1 MLNKFFKITFL
12 LIILAE
18 IISFLGYYLPV
29 FNLIGFFAILA
40 LTLCLALKDIKYGIL
55 VALAELIIG
64 SKGYLFH
71 LDAGGSDI
79 SIRIAV
85 WLAVMSVWFSH
96 LAFEIAAGRHS
107 AGGDKINLKDIK
119 GLEFFKSAY
128 APYFNILFIFIAW
141 GLASGLINHNG
152 YGNVF
157 FDFNG
162 WLFFFYVLPVFSAVK
177 NKHDVKEI
185 ISVSAAAAIW
195 LCLETFFLLFAF
207 SHNFAVLEE
216 LYRWIR
222 NTGAGEITR
231 MQGGFSRIFFQ
242 SHIYALIGFFTALV
256 LFVKKMREQPR
267 EKNLPIYFLLIVLF
281 LAVNLISL
289 SRSNWLGI
297 ISGLLIFWLFGFFV
311 FKINW
316 KNFFIINSMLGLALF
331 TSILLIA
338 AAVKFPYPAPEADIS
353 TSDLLSERA
362 REFTNEAGVSSRWS
376 LLPELWRGIAENPI
390 LGKGFGAAVTYESD
404 DPRVLQANPD
414 GRYTTYSFEWGWLD
428 IWLKLGLFGVLS
440 YLVLLG
446 KILYDT
452 FKRGV
457 ENWLNTAISVSLFAV
472 AVVSFFS
479 PYMNHPLGIGF
490 IILAC
495 AMMDSFRR
503 DKNLGQ
509 LRVSGI

>member
-1 MLNKFFKITFL
+1 MSNKFFKITFL
-12 LIILAE
+12 LIVLAE
-18 IISFLGYYLPV
+18 ITSFLGYYLPV
-29 FNLIGFFAILA
+29 FNLIGFFAVLA
-40 LTLCLALKDIKYGIL
+40 LTLYLALKDIKYGIWI
-55 VALAELIIG
+55 ALAELIIG

-71 LDAGGSDI
+71 LDVGGSDI

-85 WLAVMSVWFSH
+85 WLAVMSVWCAR
-96 LAFEIAAGRHS
+96 LAFEFAASRRS
-107 AGGDKINLKDIK
+107 ASDDKIKLKNIK

-128 APYFNILFIFIAW
+128 APYFITLCIFIAW
-141 GLASGLINHNG
+141 GLANGLINHNG

-162 WLFFFYVLPVFSAVK
+162 WLFFFYVLPVFSVIK
-177 NKHDVKEI
+177 NKQDVKEI
-185 ISVSAAAAIW
+185 INVSAAAAIW

-207 SHNFAVLEE
+207 SHNFAVMEE

-222 NTGAGEITR
+222 NTGAGEITQ
-231 MQGGFSRIFFQ
+231 MQSGFSRIFFQ

-267 EKNLPIYFLLIVLF
+267 EKNLPIYFALIVLF
-281 LAVNLISL
+281 LAANLISL

-297 ISGLLIFWLFGFFV
+297 VSGILIFWLFSFFIL
-311 FKINW
+311 KINW
-316 KNFFIINSMLGLALF
+316 NNFFIINLILGLALF
-331 TSILLIA
+331 ASILLIA
-338 AAVKFPYPAPEADIS
+338 VAVKFPYPAPEADIS
-353 TSDLLSERA
+353 ASDLLSERA
-362 REFTNEAGVSSRWS
+362 SEFTNEAGVSSRWS
-376 LLPELWRGIAENPI
+376 LLPELWRGIAGNPI
-390 LGKGFGAAVTYESD
+390 LGKGFGAAITYKSD

-446 KILYDT
+446 KIFYDA
-452 FKRGV
+452 FKRGM

-472 AVVSFFS
+472 TVVSFFS

-490 IILAC
+490 LILAC

-503 DKNLGQ
+503 DKNLE
-509 LRVSGI
+509 